1 MGGQAGN
8 PGDQS
13 PRNPQ
18 QPTPADP
25 RQPNRQLSSG
35 QRSPLRPDAN
45 QPRDVRPFQGNTD
58 QAQPGEAP
66 ITGDGFREWSDRM
79 RDVEEMVNDPKL
91 RAEAAAIRERA
102 TALRAE
108 FKRHAQVPNWN
119 TLNESIGQ
127 PLAEL
132 RDKVAAELLKRDSAD
147 ARVPIDREPVPAAYA
162 EEVRRYYERLGS
174 GK

>member
-1 MGGQAGN
+1 
-8 PGDQS
+8 
-13 PRNPQ
+13 
-18 QPTPADP
+18 
-25 RQPNRQLSSG
+25 
-35 QRSPLRPDAN
+35 
-45 QPRDVRPFQGNTD
+45 
-58 QAQPGEAP
+58 
-66 ITGDGFREWSDRM
+66 M